1 VEVVIPAKQSAT
13 VTIPVAQ
20 AVEAVVPGAQSVGV
34 TFPRFQS
41 VDVII
46 PSAQSVAVTA
56 EMEIGTPPLLLS
68 GPTVSDIT
76 ETTARVTWELNP
88 SGPIGFHRVRYRPTA
103 GGEWTVTDWSES
115 ASYSAVVDL
124 ADLESGTEHDYQ
136 VQSCY
141 YSNGSMAFSYA
152 PDPADTFE
160 TEAAGDIVFSD
171 FEFSKNPIFQLVI
184 LHWHTDVATKDRSR
198 WRIYGSSDQWNYTT
212 LNVGYS
218 TSHYDNT
225 SMPCTPGAI
234 YEFLVYGIDE
244 NGYEEWDI
252 ERYIRINESGMPVPY
267 SG

>member
-1 VEVVIPAKQSAT
+1 VCGEELTITSRIIEKPLSGIARDHASDIEIANASGLAVGVSSMLET
-13 VTIPVAQ
+13 VTRGGLYVPV
-20 AVEAVVPGAQSVGV
+20 
-34 TFPRFQS
+34 
-41 VDVII
+41 
-46 PSAQSVAVTA
+46 
-56 EMEIGTPPLLLS
+56 LLS

-76 ETTARVTWELNP
+76 ETTARVTWELDP

-103 GGEWTVTDWSES
+103 GGEWTVTEFTAE

-124 ADLESGTEHDYQ
+124 AGLPSGTEIEYQ

-141 YSNGSMAFSYA
+141 YGNGTLAFAYS

-184 LHWHTDVATKDRSR
+184 LHWHTDVATKDRSC
-198 WRIYGSSDQWNYTT
+198 WRIYGSSDEWNYTT

-218 TSHYDNT
+218 ISHYDNT
-225 SMPCTPGAI
+225 SMPCVPGAI
-234 YEFLVYGIDE
+234 YEFRAYGIDE

-252 ERYIRINESGMPVPY
+252 LRYIRIDESGNPKLY
-267 SG
+267 GE